1 MALLLSSA
9 ISEVSPYLPGFIR
22 SRMPLWLMHSPTT
35 FLDFLEQLKLN
46 SECPPD
52 IPHIV
57 DMIKTHAGFSL
68 LPVTSSISLDRYLA
82 LLHQNTFPIATC
94 LRPSQ
99 YDDFSLFPDMIHDL
113 FCHVPWLLNQHIVN
127 FFKNMG
133 KLFIKAVQRAQALY
147 PVQED
152 YVRVYHSNVMAMERL
167 CWFTVENGLI
177 EEKGESK
184 VYGAAILS
192 STRELSHVFKSKSFI
207 APWNLELI
215 IQCPF
220 YPSTPQSTFF
230 LIRDFYELYEISELM
245 HFFLEQGRLDSITL
259 NSHTTYDSDAG
270 RSVHELCYL

>member
-68 LPVTSSISLDRYLA
+68 LPATSSISLDRYLA

-177 EEKGESK
+177 EEKGKVRCMEPQYSALLGNFPMFSK
-184 VYGAAILS
+184 ASHLS
-192 STRELSHVFKSKSFI
+192 LPGTWSLLFNVLSIPRHH
-207 APWNLELI
+207 NL
-215 IQCPF
+215 P
-220 YPSTPQSTFF
+220 FF
-230 LIRDFYELYEISELM
+230 LYVISTNCM
-245 HFFLEQGRLDSITL
+245 KFL
-259 NSHTTYDSDAG
+259 N
-270 RSVHELCYL
+270 